1 MLIKVCGDTIHI
13 VDCGAV
19 AQLGARL
26 NGIQKVTGSS
36 PVGSTKPAKCE
47 TAPLK
52 VLMEIRRRV
61 ATTAI
66 VTVAFAVLVVAMHM
80 SGIFSHRVAQQL
92 CVVICWGVAWVYTT
106 VFLRLPNRQPLH
118 WGLVA
123 IALGWAVV
131 GIKFLLGQESLVGNG
146 FAVLG
151 VFLILAGFLCG
162 ARTLTQHRSSDAGA
176 EDAPMLEDEP
186 SSN

>member
-1 MLIKVCGDTIHI
+1 M
-13 VDCGAV
+13 
-19 AQLGARL
+19 
-26 NGIQKVTGSS
+26 
-36 PVGSTKPAKCE
+36 
-47 TAPLK
+47 
-52 VLMEIRRRV
+52 
-61 ATTAI
+61 
-66 VTVAFAVLVVAMHM
+66 
-80 SGIFSHRVAQQL
+80 
-92 CVVICWGVAWVYTT
+92 YTT